1 MARPKTPEQKSACI
15 GRIIELTRQHGRLTV
30 KQASAILGLN
40 RSTTEKYFREAA
52 AGGEVVRHGRLGLFR
67 DQRAIIDFDLQR
79 YSYRRPPATA
89 PAIDSFMAEVRA
101 QGVEMFA
108 NSLKVAGGGEHPY
121 SLVANDFAAQLRQGA
136 AYE

>member
-40 RSTTEKYFREAA
+40 RGTTEKYFREAA
-52 AGGEVVRHGRLGLFR
+52 TGGEVVRHGRLGLFR

-79 YSYRRPPATA
+79 YSYRRSPTAAATKQDFSKS
-89 PAIDSFMAEVRA
+89 PVMGRVF
-101 QGVEMFA
+101 
-108 NSLKVAGGGEHPY
+108 SLYGAG
-121 SLVANDFAAQLRQGA
+121 L
-136 AYE
+136 